1 MRRVLLLALLFVV
14 CMSCFYRPAFV
25 DGRPIA
31 QSGIGSPPPKAAQM
45 RGAGSGMQVCREIS
59 RSRCDAAQ
67 CKGKNL
73 DLVTLSCSGA
83 QVSRCE
89 LGKGGC

>member
-1 MRRVLLLALLFVV
+1 MRRVLPLALLFVL
-14 CMSCFYRPAFV
+14 CSSCLHRPAFV
-25 DGRPIA
+25 DGRPVA
-31 QSGIGSPPPKAAQM
+31 QSGIGSPPPKVAQM
-45 RGAGSGMQVCREIS
+45 HGAKGMQVCREIS
-59 RSRCDAAQ
+59 RSRCDSVQ
-67 CKGKNL
+67 CKGTNL